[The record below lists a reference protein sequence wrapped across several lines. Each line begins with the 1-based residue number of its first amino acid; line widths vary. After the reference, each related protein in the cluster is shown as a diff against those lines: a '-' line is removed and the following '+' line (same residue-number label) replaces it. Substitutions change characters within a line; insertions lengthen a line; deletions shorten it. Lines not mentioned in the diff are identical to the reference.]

1 MLQLVIV
8 SPSGV
13 VSRTAVEKVSFPG
26 EMGAF
31 TVLQGHAPLVSGLV
45 RGEIVYAADGR
56 EERVGIV
63 GGFVKVCRDASCVQH
78 FPGSPMELPYDITV
92 KAAGG

>member
-56 EERVGIV
+56 VGIV
-63 GGFVKVCRDASCVQH
+63 GGFVKVCRDEVEACV
-78 FPGSPMELPYDITV
+78 EID
-92 KAAGG
+92 AAKN

>member
-31 TVLQGHAPLVSGLV
+31 TVLQDHAPLVSGLV

-63 GGFVKVCRDASCVQH
+63 GGFVKVCRDEVEVCV
-78 FPGSPMELPYDITV
+78 EID
-92 KAAGG
+92 AAKN

>member
-31 TVLQGHAPLVSGLV
+31 TVLQDHAPLVSGLV
-45 RGEIVYAADGR
+45 RGEIVYAAAK
-56 EERVGIV
+56 
-63 GGFVKVCRDASCVQH
+63 GGSESSADSSRS
-78 FPGSPMELPYDITV
+78 
-92 KAAGG
+92 AATKLKRALK

>member
-8 SPSGV
+8 SPSEV

-63 GGFVKVCRDASCVQH
+63 GGFVKVCRDEVEACV
-78 FPGSPMELPYDITV
+78 EID
-92 KAAGG
+92 AAKN